1 VTLTL
6 SEICEFALSLPGVT
20 QEPHFH
26 RTSLRVR
33 GKVLMTAD
41 PKEPFVHVF
50 VSDEVREPV
59 LAMHPECAEKLMWG
73 KKAVGLRI
81 DLTHVQAQLL
91 KQLLRQA
98 WEQKAPQSLQRGSTG
113 KGR

>member
-1 VTLTL
+1 M
-6 SEICEFALSLPGVT
+6 PDVT

-26 RTSLRVR
+26 RTSLRLR
-33 GKVLMTAD
+33 GKVIMTAD

-50 VSDEVREPV
+50 VSDAVREPT

-73 KKAVGLRI
+73 KKVVGLRI
-81 DLTHVQAQLL
+81 DLTRAQSALVQE
-91 KQLLRQA
+91 LLRQA
-98 WEQKAPQSLQRGSTG
+98 WEEKAPPSLRRHSTA